1 MKQRSWSE
9 ETSADTAKE
18 LINEKNS
25 LRRFL
30 AGLTA
35 TTFGVLVALHPN
47 EFTSQLCGWFYV
59 SSVIANALSVICFI
73 SSLFGRYWGLIEKGA
88 NQAGEERANWRGD
101 DYIPKKMKCAGRF
114 RVYSIIGIASYII
127 AILSS
132 CTYIILGVCA
142 C

>member
-1 MKQRSWSE
+1 MIQRSWSE

-18 LINEKNS
+18 LTQEKNS

-47 EFTSQLCGWFYV
+47 EFSSSLCGGFYAA
-59 SSVIANALSVICFI
+59 SVIANALSVICFI
-73 SSLFGRYWGLIEKGA
+73 SSLIGRYWGLIEKWS
-88 NQAGEERANWRGD
+88 NQFGEECADLRGE
-101 DYIPKKMKCAGRF
+101 DYTPKKQKCVWRF
-114 RVYSIIGIASYII
+114 RVYSMIGIGSYIV

-132 CTYIILGVCA
+132 CTYIILEVCVG
-142 C
+142 